1 MTREMPDIIKKM
13 IIDRLNMCIATQSMP
28 EELSICNFR
37 IKDIVQKHHQHQQKQ
52 KQKQK
57 QKQNGVL
64 TVCRNIHDTVV
75 CSSLKLT
82 DYPT

>member
-13 IIDRLNMCIATQSMP
+13 IIDRLNMCIATQSMS

-37 IKDIVQKHHQHQQKQ
+37 IKDIVQKHHHHKH
-52 KQKQK
+52 KH
-57 QKQNGVL
+57 KQNGVL